1 MKDEPTQ
8 VPTGLTILGRR
19 GLTPAIRLV
28 TASRRGSGEATQEES
43 PSHHGRGWGRSHR
56 ARSNADHDEAD

>member
-28 TASRRGSGEATQEES
+28 SDRVASWE
-43 PSHHGRGWGRSHR
+43 WRSH
-56 ARSNADHDEAD
+56 

>member
-8 VPTGLTILGRR
+8 VPTGLTILGRC

-28 TASRRGSGEATQEES
+28 SDRVASWEWQSHPRREPKPPRERLGSLAQCKVKRRSRRS
-43 PSHHGRGWGRSHR
+43 
-56 ARSNADHDEAD
+56 